1 MDLAGTKPWWPLGD
15 LPQMGEAVRHWLST
29 NWDHSVTVGEWW
41 DRLAAAGLTVPTWQ
55 RAHGGLGATTPLQH
69 VIEQELA
76 AASTIAPPVDGAGVR
91 VVGPAVRQFA
101 GHDLAQRWLEPIIR
115 GRSSWAVLLS
125 EPDRP
130 DPLDAETR
138 IRTQWEKVTLSGQK
152 LMQPDA
158 QDPTHAVVVVRS
170 NPEGGRKGLACV
182 MISLDHSGVS
192 VEDGLVSFDDVQL
205 GVDDLLGPM
214 DQGWSVVKV
223 MTPYFERSLAGRI
236 RRGMVHVT
244 PGTAAGQLGRTVGDV
259 LSSAPPPP
267 PTPVDRRQ
275 H

>member
-29 NWDHSVTVGEWW
+29 NWDPSITVGEWW

-55 RAHGGLGATTPLQH
+55 RAHGGLGATTPVQH

-76 AASTIAPPVDGAGVR
+76 AAHTVAPPVDGVGVR

-115 GRSSWAVLLS
+115 GRSSWAVLLA

-130 DPLDAETR
+130 DPLAAEAR
-138 IRTQWEKVTLSGQK
+138 IRTQWDNITLSGQK
-152 LMQPDA
+152 VMHA
-158 QDPTHAVVVVRS
+158 EATDPTHAVVVVRS
-170 NPEGGRKGLACV
+170 NAEGGRKGLACV
-182 MISLDHSGVS
+182 MLALDHGGVS
-192 VEDGLVSFDDVQL
+192 VHDDLVSFDDVKL
-205 GVDDLLGPM
+205 TTDDLLGPI

-244 PGTAAGQLGRTVGDV
+244 PGTVAGQLVRTVGEV
-259 LSSAPPPP
+259 VSSTPFPP